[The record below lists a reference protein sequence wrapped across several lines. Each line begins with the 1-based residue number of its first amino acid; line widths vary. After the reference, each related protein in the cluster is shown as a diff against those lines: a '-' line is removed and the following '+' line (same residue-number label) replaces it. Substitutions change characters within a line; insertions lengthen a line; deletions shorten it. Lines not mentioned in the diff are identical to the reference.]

1 MPSAPR
7 SSRSSA
13 PAARRRDSHLVAWL
27 AGLTLFAAPA
37 AAIGWLLGWFTPATD
52 PRVAEI
58 HQLRQEMAEKY
69 QAGGGPASF
78 AEATAMMTAMGEI
91 RQRIEALPEDLRPL
105 AVRGGGCLF
114 RSSMRAR
121 IDAYFDAT
129 AEQRTAVLDRQ
140 IDQEEWFRKA
150 YEATRAVTAAVGG
163 NASGGTGGGPAGGG
177 PPRGG
182 NEEDRNKWRKAIIDR
197 TSPAERARY
206 VEYRRAIEERREQ
219 RGLPA
224 SPWGR

>member
-13 PAARRRDSHLVAWL
+13 PAAGRRDSNRVAWL
-27 AGLTLFAAPA
+27 VGLTLLAALA
-37 AAIGWLLGWFTPATD
+37 AAIGWLLGWFAPATD

-69 QAGGGPASF
+69 QAGGGPTSF
-78 AEATAMMTAMGEI
+78 AEAAAMMTAMGEI
-91 RQRIEALPEDLRPL
+91 RQRIEALPEDLRPQ
-105 AVRGGGCLF
+105 AERGGGSLF

-121 IDAYFDAT
+121 IDAYFDAP

-163 NASGGTGGGPAGGG
+163 SPAGGAPSGGG

-182 NEEDRNKWRKAIIDR
+182 NEEDRDKWRKALIDR
-197 TSPAERARY
+197 TSPAERARF
-206 VEYRRAIEERREQ
+206 VEYRRAIEERRQ
-219 RGLPA
+219 NRGLPP